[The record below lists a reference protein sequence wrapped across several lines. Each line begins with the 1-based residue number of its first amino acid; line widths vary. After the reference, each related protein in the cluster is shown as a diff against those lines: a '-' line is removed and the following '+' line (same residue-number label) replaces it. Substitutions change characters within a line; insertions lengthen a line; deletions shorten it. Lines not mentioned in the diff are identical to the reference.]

1 MAAQGSKRQLHRRL
15 LPTQSRIRALSLL
28 VFASLLVSAL
38 LLRVAAENPSQAGPA
53 PAVSPKADESLSPEQ
68 NATAREAGT
77 SLDSD
82 QKGGG
87 AGNNVTDSGIDFG
100 IDVGTDTGT
109 DAGSGG
115 GSDGK
120 AQDDGT
126 TGVGDGAGGDGSN
139 AGDGSNGGDGG
150 NGGGGSEGA
159 GDGVNSGTS
168 LDDTGGLS
176 TDGLTSPDDSSSSLL
191 SSSSSSAPT
200 SSPSNSSSSSSASA
214 SPSASAAAS
223 ASLER
228 KYSDAIAASYIVYL
242 RALPAVLNY
251 NGGIAGYPATSPSAT
266 PSTPSSSSFSP
277 SPSSPQI
284 DSSVFDMTSLKPSS
298 LLVSPNSATG
308 NAVAVAG
315 VSSSSSSKRKS
326 MLRGGAAVR
335 RVRQRLRSRLR
346 ADVRLG
352 SVKAFGDLLTRLH
365 RDVAESVKLPLSRIF
380 RSYTYTMNAFG
391 ARLTPKQVH
400 KLRRHAAVAMVRP
413 DRLVQQRTVH
423 VPTFLELPATL
434 WGSNGGQKKA
444 GEGMIIGVVDSGI
457 WPEHPSFDDA
467 GYGPIPARW
476 SGLCVNTSDFSG
488 ACNRKVIGART
499 YSAGLKTADVP
510 IDFSADYASPRDNN
524 GHGSWCSGYGG
535 CSPGMAGV
543 LSGYDWCFP
552 GGAAAPAAGP
562 ARAGADASATWEFP
576 EASPRLESHF
586 PSLPPPSCSY
596 RPAAAGN
603 AGIQVRIGGTSY
615 GAASGIAP
623 RARIAMYKAMWKLV
637 GYEGASGAM
646 SDVYAAVDQ
655 AVSDGVDVV
664 SISVGGGLGS
674 YFDDVTFVTAAKA
687 GVFAALA
694 AGNQGMPPLSP
705 SVFATIDNY
714 SPFYLTVGASGTDR
728 RYMATLTLGSGVQL
742 QGLSWG
748 GSNKQMTLVDGSS
761 AVKPF
766 ASATKA
772 RLCYSTSLTAS
783 KVAGKILVC
792 ARGENTLGDKLQAA
806 TAAGAAALVIA
817 NVAGGVNNTVFLRAA
832 IPVIHLNATASE
844 ALLKYISTGRLILPL
859 SPTALPIHRATARL
873 SAPYGVDNFLAP
885 IIADFSSRG
894 PVTNPALP
902 PSPGIA
908 TNDILKPDVVG
919 PGVNL
924 WGPWRAQFPSSDPN
938 NFGLLS
944 GTSMATPQMAGIALL
959 MLQKHPD
966 WTPAQVISAMM
977 STATLRTNQ
986 GGPIPTGETGSVA
999 SPWDMGAGHINPRKV
1014 LDPGLTYN
1022 AGIRDFANFLA
1033 GQDAGK
1039 AAGLFSS
1046 LGNLSPI
1053 PAYNLNRASISV
1065 SRLKKTVTVV
1075 RTVTNVGN
1083 SMSTYRATV
1092 VPPSTASVSVWPT
1105 EFSIPQGGSVTYKVT
1120 ITPIKVTNS
1129 FSFGSITWKDKQG
1142 HAVRS
1147 VIAVQTIS

>member
-1 MAAQGSKRQLHRRL
+1 M
-15 LPTQSRIRALSLL
+15 
-28 VFASLLVSAL
+28 
-38 LLRVAAENPSQAGPA
+38 
-53 PAVSPKADESLSPEQ
+53 
-68 NATAREAGT
+68 
-77 SLDSD
+77 
-82 QKGGG
+82 
-87 AGNNVTDSGIDFG
+87 
-100 IDVGTDTGT
+100 
-109 DAGSGG
+109 
-115 GSDGK
+115 
-120 AQDDGT
+120 
-126 TGVGDGAGGDGSN
+126 
-139 AGDGSNGGDGG
+139 
-150 NGGGGSEGA
+150 
-159 GDGVNSGTS
+159 
-168 LDDTGGLS
+168 
-176 TDGLTSPDDSSSSLL
+176 
-191 SSSSSSAPT
+191 
-200 SSPSNSSSSSSASA
+200 
-214 SPSASAAAS
+214 
-223 ASLER
+223 
-228 KYSDAIAASYIVYL
+228 
-242 RALPAVLNY
+242 
-251 NGGIAGYPATSPSAT
+251 
-266 PSTPSSSSFSP
+266 
-277 SPSSPQI
+277 
-284 DSSVFDMTSLKPSS
+284 
-298 LLVSPNSATG
+298 
-308 NAVAVAG
+308 
-315 VSSSSSSKRKS
+315 
-326 MLRGGAAVR
+326 R

-476 SGLCVNTSDFSG
+476 SGLCMNTSDFNG

-524 GHGSWCSGYGG
+524 GHGSWCSG
-535 CSPGMAGV
+535 
-543 LSGYDWCFP
+543 
-552 GGAAAPAAGP
+552 
-562 ARAGADASATWEFP
+562 
-576 EASPRLESHF
+576 
-586 PSLPPPSCSY
+586 
-596 RPAAAGN
+596 AAAGN

-714 SPFYLTVGASGTDR
+714 SPFYLTVGARCGTPPSPSSPRLAYPHPPSALVCTVSITFLPPALYHPEVSFCSVSHRIAPMSPSSPPSVFFPSPPLLPFSPSPLLPFTPSPLLPFSPSPLHPFSPSPLLPFSPSTPPFPPLPLFLRLSGTDR
-728 RYMATLTLGSGVQL
+728 RYMATLTLGNGVQL
-742 QGLSWG
+742 RGLSWG
-748 GSNKQMTLVDGSS
+748 GTNKQMTLVDGSS

-766 ASATKA
+766 ASATKLVGGPGEGFPDPSSPPPHLQARLCYSTSLTPSKARLCYSTLLTPPKVAGKILA

-844 ALLKYISTGRLILPL
+844 ALLKYISMG
-859 SPTALPIHRATARL
+859 RATARL

-924 WGPWRAQFPSSDPN
+924 WGPWRAQFPTSDPN

-986 GGPIPTGETGSVA
+986 GGPIPAGETGSFA

-1022 AGIRDFANFLA
+1022 AGNRDFANFLA

-1092 VPPSTASVSVWPT
+1092 VPPSTASVSVRPS

-1120 ITPIKVTNS
+1120 ITPKKVTNS

>member
-1 MAAQGSKRQLHRRL
+1 
-15 LPTQSRIRALSLL
+15 
-28 VFASLLVSAL
+28 
-38 LLRVAAENPSQAGPA
+38 
-53 PAVSPKADESLSPEQ
+53 
-68 NATAREAGT
+68 
-77 SLDSD
+77 
-82 QKGGG
+82 
-87 AGNNVTDSGIDFG
+87 
-100 IDVGTDTGT
+100 
-109 DAGSGG
+109 
-115 GSDGK
+115 
-120 AQDDGT
+120 
-126 TGVGDGAGGDGSN
+126 
-139 AGDGSNGGDGG
+139 
-150 NGGGGSEGA
+150 
-159 GDGVNSGTS
+159 
-168 LDDTGGLS
+168 
-176 TDGLTSPDDSSSSLL
+176 
-191 SSSSSSAPT
+191 
-200 SSPSNSSSSSSASA
+200 
-214 SPSASAAAS
+214 
-223 ASLER
+223 
-228 KYSDAIAASYIVYL
+228 
-242 RALPAVLNY
+242 
-251 NGGIAGYPATSPSAT
+251 
-266 PSTPSSSSFSP
+266 
-277 SPSSPQI
+277 
-284 DSSVFDMTSLKPSS
+284 MTSLKPSS
-298 LLVSPNSATG
+298 LLVSPSSVTG
-308 NAVAVAG
+308 NAVTVAG
-315 VSSSSSSKRKS
+315 ASISSSSSSKSKS
-326 MLRGGAAVR
+326 KLRGGAAMR

-476 SGLCVNTSDFSG
+476 SGLCMNTSDFNG

-524 GHGSWCSGYGG
+524 GHGSWCSG
-535 CSPGMAGV
+535 
-543 LSGYDWCFP
+543 
-552 GGAAAPAAGP
+552 
-562 ARAGADASATWEFP
+562 
-576 EASPRLESHF
+576 
-586 PSLPPPSCSY
+586 
-596 RPAAAGN
+596 AAAGN

-728 RYMATLTLGSGVQL
+728 RYMATLTLGNGVQL
-742 QGLSWG
+742 RGLSWG
-748 GSNKQMTLVDGSS
+748 GTNKQMTLVDGSS
-761 AVKPF
+761 AVKPY

-844 ALLKYISTGRLILPL
+844 ALLKYISMGR
-859 SPTALPIHRATARL
+859 
-873 SAPYGVDNFLAP
+873 
-885 IIADFSSRG
+885 
-894 PVTNPALP
+894 
-902 PSPGIA
+902 
-908 TNDILKPDVVG
+908 
-919 PGVNL
+919 
-924 WGPWRAQFPSSDPN
+924 
-938 NFGLLS
+938 
-944 GTSMATPQMAGIALL
+944 
-959 MLQKHPD
+959 
-966 WTPAQVISAMM
+966 
-977 STATLRTNQ
+977 
-986 GGPIPTGETGSVA
+986 
-999 SPWDMGAGHINPRKV
+999 
-1014 LDPGLTYN
+1014 
-1022 AGIRDFANFLA
+1022 
-1033 GQDAGK
+1033 
-1039 AAGLFSS
+1039 
-1046 LGNLSPI
+1046 
-1053 PAYNLNRASISV
+1053 
-1065 SRLKKTVTVV
+1065 
-1075 RTVTNVGN
+1075 
-1083 SMSTYRATV
+1083 
-1092 VPPSTASVSVWPT
+1092 
-1105 EFSIPQGGSVTYKVT
+1105 
-1120 ITPIKVTNS
+1120 
-1129 FSFGSITWKDKQG
+1129 
-1142 HAVRS
+1142 
-1147 VIAVQTIS
+1147 

>member
-1 MAAQGSKRQLHRRL
+1 M
-15 LPTQSRIRALSLL
+15 
-28 VFASLLVSAL
+28 
-38 LLRVAAENPSQAGPA
+38 
-53 PAVSPKADESLSPEQ
+53 
-68 NATAREAGT
+68 
-77 SLDSD
+77 
-82 QKGGG
+82 
-87 AGNNVTDSGIDFG
+87 
-100 IDVGTDTGT
+100 
-109 DAGSGG
+109 
-115 GSDGK
+115 
-120 AQDDGT
+120 
-126 TGVGDGAGGDGSN
+126 
-139 AGDGSNGGDGG
+139 
-150 NGGGGSEGA
+150 
-159 GDGVNSGTS
+159 
-168 LDDTGGLS
+168 
-176 TDGLTSPDDSSSSLL
+176 
-191 SSSSSSAPT
+191 
-200 SSPSNSSSSSSASA
+200 
-214 SPSASAAAS
+214 
-223 ASLER
+223 
-228 KYSDAIAASYIVYL
+228 
-242 RALPAVLNY
+242 
-251 NGGIAGYPATSPSAT
+251 
-266 PSTPSSSSFSP
+266 
-277 SPSSPQI
+277 
-284 DSSVFDMTSLKPSS
+284 
-298 LLVSPNSATG
+298 
-308 NAVAVAG
+308 
-315 VSSSSSSKRKS
+315 
-326 MLRGGAAVR
+326 R

-476 SGLCVNTSDFSG
+476 SGLCMNTSDFNG

-524 GHGSWCSGYGG
+524 GHGSWCSG
-535 CSPGMAGV
+535 
-543 LSGYDWCFP
+543 
-552 GGAAAPAAGP
+552 
-562 ARAGADASATWEFP
+562 
-576 EASPRLESHF
+576 
-586 PSLPPPSCSY
+586 
-596 RPAAAGN
+596 AAAGN

-728 RYMATLTLGSGVQL
+728 RYMATLTLGNGVQL
-742 QGLSWG
+742 RGLSWG
-748 GSNKQMTLVDGSS
+748 GTNKQMTLVDGSS

-766 ASATKA
+766 ASATKLVGGPGEGFLDPSSPPPHLQARLCYSTSLTPSKVADARLCYSTLLTPPKVAGKILA

-844 ALLKYISTGRLILPL
+844 ALLKYISMG
-859 SPTALPIHRATARL
+859 RATARL

-924 WGPWRAQFPSSDPN
+924 WGPWRAQFPTSDPN

-986 GGPIPTGETGSVA
+986 GGPIPAGETGSVA

-1092 VPPSTASVSVWPT
+1092 VPPSTASVSVRPS

-1120 ITPIKVTNS
+1120 ITPKKVTNS